1 MEIEEKNKVLGLLGW
16 QDTCLQLLGASLA
29 PIWGQLCALE
39 ANAVEA
45 AQSRHVSFEQVDSAV
60 LEAGPVGGGGQ
71 GADGQAGSS
80 FSTPQIWEVKT
91 AGLNMPTGHGFCSTG
106 RVVNGY

>member
-1 MEIEEKNKVLGLLGW
+1 MKYLLGLLGW
-16 QDTCLQLLGASLA
+16 QDPCLQLLGASLSTT
-29 PIWGQLCALE
+29 WGQLCALE
-39 ANAVEA
+39 ASAM
-45 AQSRHVSFEQVDSAV
+45 QSRHVSFEQVDSAL

-80 FSTPQIWEVKT
+80 VSTPQIWEVKT
-91 AGLNMPTGHGFCSTG
+91 AGLNMPTGYGVCSAG

>member
-1 MEIEEKNKVLGLLGW
+1 M
-16 QDTCLQLLGASLA
+16 QLLGASLGTM
-29 PIWGQLCALE
+29 WGQLCALE
-39 ANAVEA
+39 ANAM
-45 AQSRHVSFEQVDSAV
+45 QSRHVSFEQVDSAV

-80 FSTPQIWEVKT
+80 FSTSQIREVKT